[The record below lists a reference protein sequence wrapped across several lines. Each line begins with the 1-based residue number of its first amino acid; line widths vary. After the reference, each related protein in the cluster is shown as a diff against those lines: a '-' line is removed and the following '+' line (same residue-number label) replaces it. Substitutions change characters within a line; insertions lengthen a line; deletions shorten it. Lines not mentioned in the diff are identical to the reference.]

1 MNRAEILER
10 LTNLDEVI
18 DYTEKRIERNANWYN
33 EVLSIDLWN
42 NAEILKKRIRRDKK
56 RLVYLNLGFQ
66 MLLHDLNKS
75 ERQRTIES
83 KEFQEWQI
91 YLKAELQSIKL
102 KKQL

>member
-1 MNRAEILER
+1 MSRAEIIQRLAEVDELIVNLE
-10 LTNLDEVI
+10 N
-18 DYTEKRIERNANWYN
+18 RIERHTKEYN
-33 EVLSIDLWN
+33 KLSSLALWN
-42 NAEILKKRIRRDKK
+42 NAERLQKYIKHDKK
-56 RLVYLNLGFQ
+56 RLTYLNLGFQ

-83 KEFQEWQI
+83 RDFQEWQI

>member
-1 MNRAEILER
+1 M
-10 LTNLDEVI
+10 
-18 DYTEKRIERNANWYN
+18 KRIEIIQRLAEVDELIVNLENRIERHTKEYN
-33 EVLSIDLWN
+33 KLTDLSLWN
-42 NAEILKKRIRRDKK
+42 NVARLGKYIKHDKK
-56 RLVYLNLGFQ
+56 RLAYLNLGFQ

-91 YLKAELQSIKL
+91 YIKAELQSIKL

>member
-1 MNRAEILER
+1 MTRAEILER

-18 DYTEKRIERNANWYN
+18 DYTEKRIECNANEYN
-33 EVLSIDLWN
+33 KLANLALWN
-42 NAEILKKRIRRDKK
+42 NAERLQKYIKHDKK

-83 KEFQEWQI
+83 REFQEWQI
-91 YLKAELQSIKL
+91 YLKSELQSIRL

>member
-1 MNRAEILER
+1 MTRAEILER

-18 DYTEKRIERNANWYN
+18 NYTNSRIERNVN
-33 EVLSIDLWN
+33 EFNKLSSMALWN
-42 NAEILKKRIRRDKK
+42 NAERLQKYIRHDKK
-56 RLVYLNLGFQ
+56 RLCYLRLGFQ

-91 YLKAELQSIKL
+91 YLKAELQRIKL
-102 KKQL
+102 EKKL